1 MRKAYG
7 SPNKIALDKQFINK
21 IIIDIDGNTYSG
33 RFPILLLS
41 GSAVFKAAAFE
52 DIGTVATRAWRD
64 YVPLRMNASDL

>member
-7 SPNKIALDKQFINK
+7 STDKIALEKQFINK

-33 RFPILLLS
+33 RFPSLLAS

-52 DIGTVATRAWRD
+52 DIGTVATRPWRD
-64 YVPLRMNASDL
+64 YVPLRMDVSDL